1 MATYKLIETQTL
13 TTAVG
18 SVTFSSIS
26 QTFTDLKIVCS
37 VRSSSTSANV
47 GNYDPQGIQFNSNT
61 SNYSYRAIYG
71 DGSSAISASGTT
83 MTASTGATVG
93 RIQETGINNNNS
105 TASVYSSVEIYIPNY
120 AGSTAKSFSV
130 DYVQEQNQ
138 TANNVGFQAQLW
150 NDTAAI
156 TSIGLFIKDGNYMT
170 HSSFSLYGIK
180 NS

>member
-1 MATYKLIETQTL
+1 MATYKLIETQTV

-18 SVTFSSIS
+18 SVTFSSIP

-37 VRSSSTSANV
+37 VRSSATAANT

-61 SNYSYRAIYG
+61 SNYSYKGIYG
-71 DGSSAISASGTT
+71 TGSSAISGSDTT

-105 TASVYSSVEIYIPNY
+105 TASVYSSVEIYVPNY

-130 DYVQEQNQ
+130 AYAQEQNQ
-138 TANNVGFQAQLW
+138 TANNVGLQAQLW

-156 TSIGLFIKDGNYMT
+156 TSIGLFLNGGNYMT
-170 HSSFSLYGIK
+170 YSSFSLYGIE
-180 NS
+180 NQ